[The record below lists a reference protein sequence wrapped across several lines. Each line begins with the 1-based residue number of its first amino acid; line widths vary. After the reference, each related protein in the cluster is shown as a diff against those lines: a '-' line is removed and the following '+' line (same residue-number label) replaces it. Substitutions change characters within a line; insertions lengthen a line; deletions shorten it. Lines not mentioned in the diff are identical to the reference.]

1 MVVVVVVDVVVVVVE
16 VVLAEVVVV
25 VVDPVVDV
33 VAPLVVVVL
42 DDVVTV
48 GGAVVDVVVV
58 VGGRVVLV
66 LVVVL
71 VASVVVVGGGGQV
84 PSLGMQVRTKRST
97 SVPRPRAFTRIASRP
112 GRWRSSGPR
121 TGTVTAAGAP
131 QAEPTSVSG
140 TGTSPLPT
148 VTLRSDS
155 GGWQPSTPWP
165 FTQTRTVNWHVP
177 SHIPSA
183 SQFGS
188 PSTHDTLRGAPGGG
202 GLSTSSRAKQS
213 VRRGPPPGRR
223 AATAPSGI
231 SSPRTVARRTGRE
244 PEHERTPGTPG
255 N

>member
-1 MVVVVVVDVVVVVVE
+1 MVVVGNVVVVVVVGVVVVVMMVVVVVVGDVVVVGWVVVVVGSVVVVVDVVV
-16 VVLAEVVVV
+16 A
-25 VVDPVVDV
+25 PVVDV

-71 VASVVVVGGGGQV
+71 GANVVVVVGGGQV
-84 PSLGMQVRTKRST
+84 PSLGRQVRTKRST
-97 SVPRPRAFTRIASRP
+97 SLPRPRAFTRIASRP

-155 GGWQPSTPWP
+155 GGWQPSTPSS
-165 FTQTRTVNWHVP
+165 FTQRRTVNWHVP
-177 SHIPSA
+177 SHMLSA

-188 PSTHDTLRGAPGGG
+188 PSTHDALR
-202 GLSTSSRAKQS
+202 
-213 VRRGPPPGRR
+213 
-223 AATAPSGI
+223 
-231 SSPRTVARRTGRE
+231 
-244 PEHERTPGTPG
+244 
-255 N
+255 